1 MHRLVL
7 VCLFVLTS
15 LAWVPSAAAQGNDDD
30 LPTAPQSKGDGL
42 EFSVEGAIIDDAFG
56 SPLNWGANEDG
67 RLFLLVTIEVE
78 NTSSETKTLN
88 SNNFRIIDGIQ
99 FIAADD
105 GLSKRPE
112 ELGVPAM
119 GDVLG
124 DTLAADATKLYIL
137 GWRLEPS
144 IDEYVLDIDYGS
156 AKTVDLQPWLD
167 LDISP
172 RDLRPSTTGT
182 VSSNGSSRPSNRP
195 TATAT
200 ATSNDDDE
208 ITSDEQDYLDAI
220 AIDSALL
227 GDAGGNLSDLFGR
240 AADNEYLVLDPDW
253 LSDVGDETDIFRGAY
268 TRAQNLEPS
277 DRQAPIQEIWL
288 SLTAY
293 TASAADNYE
302 LGLTTLDPSY
312 LTLANTDL
320 ENATDLTDDLIAE
333 VEAFTDD
340 PASYGSAGS
349 TTSGNGTTAGS
360 VTDCTPFAD
369 YDEAQEYYA
378 NNPDAQPIIDP
389 DFDGLAC
396 EVYFG
401 RG

>member
-15 LAWVPSAAAQGNDDD
+15 LAWVPGAAAEGGDDD

-67 RLFLLVTIEVE
+67 RLFLLVTVEVE
-78 NTSSETKTLN
+78 NTGTETKTLN
-88 SNNFRIIDGIQ
+88 SDNFRIVDGIQ
-99 FIAADD
+99 FIAADE
-105 GLSKRPE
+105 GLSKRPK
-112 ELGVPAM
+112 ELGIPAM

-124 DTLAADATKLYIL
+124 DMLDADDTKLYIL

-172 RDLRPSTTGT
+172 RDLRPATTSTG
-182 VSSNGSSRPSNRP
+182 SSNASSRPSNRP
-195 TATAT
+195 TAT

-208 ITSDEQDYLDAI
+208 ITSAEQDYLDAVNEQQI
-220 AIDSALL
+220 TLYSSVDRAGDLFT
-227 GDAGGNLSDLFGR
+227 DAGNDITLIFDQ
-240 AADNEYLVLDPDW
+240 EW
-253 LSDVGDETDIFRGAY
+253 IIDVAVEFVTWQSTYTD
-268 TRAQNLEPS
+268 AQ
-277 DRQAPIQEIWL
+277 A
-288 SLTAY
+288 
-293 TASAADNYE
+293 
-302 LGLTTLDPSY
+302 LDPS
-312 LTLANTDL
+312 TRQQPIQDTWL
-320 ENATDLTDDLIAE
+320 EITSLISGASEDYTQFIDFQDTTAADAGILKINQATELIPVLQGQIE
-333 VEAFTDD
+333 DFEDD
-340 PASYGSAGS
+340 PASFSDTAP
-349 TTSGNGTTAGS
+349 TTSTNSGFT